1 MKKLLLTVLFVGLA
15 VGTAQGVTSN
25 PETFETYALTTD
37 FEETSIGDGAEWY
50 TGWFKF
56 EVAGGTGVW
65 EIIDDGGSQVY
76 KHSNTT
82 GWDSKSRWWGK
93 LPDDYQVLKYDVKLA
108 TEPSVYNR
116 SMVAQ
121 GNWPNTWEYT
131 GMAMLKKTSSATEA
145 ILYAGGLGNNAVMP
159 GQAGL
164 AKNVWYTVEMHTDK
178 IANKVKARFGPT
190 GGAMNDWT
198 AWIEYDPVAENYH
211 SHGFATTGEVR
222 YDNISID
229 VPEPATMML
238 LGAGSLLLIRRK
250 KR

>member
-25 PETFETYALTTD
+25 PETFETYALTND
-37 FEETSIGDGAEWY
+37 FETMSIGDGAEWY
-50 TGWFKF
+50 TGWFRL
-56 EVAGGTGVW
+56 EEAGGIGVF

-76 KHSNTT
+76 KQSNTT

-93 LPDDYQVLKYDVKLA
+93 LSDDYQIFKYDMKLA

-116 SMVAQ
+116 AMVNQ
-121 GNWPNTWEYT
+121 GSYINSWEYT
-131 GMAMLKKTSSATEA
+131 GMVMLKKTSSATETV
-145 ILYAGGLGNNAVMP
+145 LYTGAGNNAVLP

-198 AWIEYDPVAENYH
+198 AWLDYDPAYENYH
-211 SHGFATTGEVR
+211 STGFTTTGEVR
-222 YDNISID
+222 FDNISID
-229 VPEPATMML
+229 VPEPATLAM